1 MIGQHTQKLEKAVE
15 YFTTQNQHLSDKGF
29 AQMAQK
35 NVYFLNMIIESFNAI
50 EVEYV
55 RLTTKNERISA
66 IFELLDIKD
75 TFKHIP
81 TWYMKLFPAR
91 TMYDILFIDRNFT
104 DYQLR
109 VQELADDV
117 ERLRKFRN
125 EEIELKLRL
134 DIYYFE
140 MYKNVIMSYP
150 NDMWKSQVIS
160 FATTAFT
167 RQTLVEYYKVNEL
180 PLLFDHRFTPE
191 NLCH

>member
-15 YFTTQNQHLSDKGF
+15 YFTTKNQHLSDKGF
-29 AQMAQK
+29 AQLAQK

-109 VQELADDV
+109 VQEFADDV
-117 ERLRKFRN
+117 TAFQ
-125 EEIELKLRL
+125 ELKDFEIKL
-134 DIYYFE
+134 DPIVFE
-140 MYKNVIMSYP
+140 KYKNVVMSYP

-167 RQTLVEYYKVNEL
+167 RQTLVEYFKVNQL

-191 NLCH
+191 NICQ